1 MNNGIGIA
9 TGSPFLADIVRDLL
23 PANVRAAD
31 MYTGE
36 LELLAGL
43 EKEAPR
49 IVFMENTF
57 DGLGTEDF
65 IYWLTRRNRTLR
77 IAVWTTGLVVP
88 AAAARFIA
96 AGADSF
102 ISLRD
107 MGEQELRRQI
117 ETILSGKPFY
127 SAGVAEVLEDEN
139 FPGYRGNVTGREAEI
154 IRHSLNGGSIQEI
167 AGLMGIEPATV
178 KTHKNHVY
186 KKCGGNSYGILL
198 RYAISHGIIS
208 LDELGDQKHGS
219 EE

>member
-9 TGSPFLADIVRDLL
+9 TRSPFLAGALRNLL
-23 PANVRAAD
+23 PVNSRAAEV
-31 MYTGE
+31 YTGE

-43 EKEAPR
+43 EKQAPR

-65 IYWLTRRNRTLR
+65 IYWLTRRNRALR

-88 AAAARFIA
+88 AVAARFIA

-102 ISLRD
+102 MSLRNT
-107 MGEQELRRQI
+107 GERELKIQI
-117 ETILSGKPFY
+117 EAILSGKPFY
-127 SAGVAEVLEDEN
+127 SVGVAEALEGEN
-139 FPGYRGNVTGREAEI
+139 FPDYRGTVTGREAEI

-167 AGLMGIEPATV
+167 ADLMGIEPATV

-186 KKCGGNSYGILL
+186 KKCGGNSYGVLL

-208 LDELGDQKHGS
+208 LDELGDGKHGS